1 MLTEKFKKVATVQ
14 TLQIQESFQT
24 KQQLTVW
31 RRLESRTLQLER
43 NRTIAINGGRKT
55 KRLLPGLFLNF
66 Y

>member
-31 RRLESRTLQLER
+31 RRLESRTLQFG

-55 KRLLPGLFLNF
+55 KRILPGLFLNF